1 MTTPD
6 ILTLLADAVIGDLSP
21 LLPGVQIMREWS
33 QDQITPPTVLISFG
47 NLQFLSKGLHQ
58 VTMTCTALT
67 DQAEDPDQSD
77 LAAVMAELEAAAETF
92 PGTTFDTGSI
102 DGSIL
107 TRTADRSEM
116 GEGVRKFN
124 SEILTAELFFN
135 SNF

>member
-33 QDQITPPTVLISFG
+33 QEQITPPTVLINFG
-47 NLQFLSKGLHQ
+47 NMQSISKGLHQ

-67 DQAEDPDQSD
+67 DQADDPEQTD
-77 LAAVMAELEAAAETF
+77 LAAVMAELEAAADTF
-92 PGTTFDTGSI
+92 PGTTFETGSI

-124 SEILTAELFFN
+124 SETLTAELFFN